1 MDTENMGELL
11 SFQSFYFAFNRTF
24 MHSASPVYVLMLID
38 SCIHLGWQEMAHDI
52 LNDMDAAGDLTGFT
66 QHMALLTAYYSREM
80 FKEAKARYD
89 KWGRLVLL

>member
-1 MDTENMGELL
+1 
-11 SFQSFYFAFNRTF
+11 
-24 MHSASPVYVLMLID
+24 MLID
-38 SCIHLGWQEMAHDI
+38 SCIHLGWLEMAHDI

-89 KWGRLVLL
+89 K

>member
-38 SCIHLGWQEMAHDI
+38 SCIHLGWLEMAHGI

-89 KWGRLVLL
+89 KWGKLVLL